1 MTAMAYTAETTDGD
15 VYAKLREAFDEDNA
29 ALVLRYYNEA
39 LASIDAALTVSDV
52 TTAVSTFTA
61 QVASVE
67 AAAQNATTVSFT
79 AVYVL
84 LAVLLAA
91 VIVAIVLLLLRK
103 QRPAPAPAV
112 AEAYAAPAPA
122 QSAQPAPAAPV
133 SDTAAPAA
141 NTDTANIAFSPNE
154 TAAAD
159 DEDGDKERVVIE
171 ASVRTFAEAYDDL
184 DDEARKLF
192 NDVVDYA
199 MKAEDAKEVQQR
211 SGVCVKLG
219 SKQVVKMTVRRGN
232 PVALFVLEN
241 EMLKDFRR
249 ATNAQAKL
257 KVRATELI
265 IREESDLATAY
276 TMVDLSVEQIRKDAE
291 ALKERRRAARRAKRQ
306 ARKAAETEEPGTEE

>member
-1 MTAMAYTAETTDGD
+1 M
-15 VYAKLREAFDEDNA
+15 
-29 ALVLRYYNEA
+29 LRYYNEA

-52 TTAVSTFTA
+52 TTAVSTFKA

-67 AAAQNATTVSFT
+67 AAAQNATTVSLT

-91 VIVAIVLLLLRK
+91 VLVAIVLLLLKK
-103 QRPAPAPAV
+103 QRPAPAPA
-112 AEAYAAPAPA
+112 
-122 QSAQPAPAAPV
+122 SDDAQPAPVQPAPVQPAPTAPV
-133 SDTAAPAA
+133 SDTAAAA
-141 NTDTANIAFSPNE
+141 AASTDTANIAFMPDD
-154 TAAAD
+154 TAATD
-159 DEDGDKERVVIE
+159 DNDDKERVVIE

-184 DDEARKLF
+184 DEEARKLF

-199 MKAEDAKEVQQR
+199 LGKEGTKEVPR
-211 SGVCVKLG
+211 SSGVCIKLG

-265 IREESDLATAY
+265 IREEADLATAY
-276 TMVDLSVEQIRKDAE
+276 TMVDLSVEQIKKDAE
-291 ALKERRRAARRAKRQ
+291 ALKERRRAARRAR
-306 ARKAAETEEPGTEE
+306 RKARRDAEAENGGKEE